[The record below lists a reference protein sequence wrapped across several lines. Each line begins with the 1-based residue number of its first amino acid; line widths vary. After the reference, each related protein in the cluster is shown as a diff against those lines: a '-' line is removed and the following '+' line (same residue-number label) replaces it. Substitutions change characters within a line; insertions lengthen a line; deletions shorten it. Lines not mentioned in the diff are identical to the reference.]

1 MSAKAKTI
9 LDWIDK
15 ELPPLSWG
23 VISIKLMK
31 TFMKNGISPRNIDDS
46 VMFNDEIIEEI
57 KVLVKTTYNK
67 ELPSLQ

>member
-1 MSAKAKTI
+1 MSVKAKAI

-31 TFMKNGISPRNIDDS
+31 TFMKNGASPRNIDES
-46 VMFNDEIIEEI
+46 VVFNDEIVEEI
-57 KVLVKTTYNK
+57 KTLIKNTYNK
-67 ELPSLQ
+67 DLPSSL